1 MTTSEPATG
10 HTGAASFS
18 PVSRTALAVA
28 RVRARESERPDALFT
43 DPYAAA
49 FLTAAGYPAEPAVR
63 PGPYATAIA
72 HHTVIRTRFYDDFL
86 LAASAAGCRQT
97 VLLAAGLDTRA
108 HRLAWPE
115 GVRLFELDLP
125 PVLAFKEDVLAGRAA
140 RPRCARTAVPA
151 DLLSPEWP
159 GLLVEAGFDPAVRT
173 AWLAEGLLVY
183 LTEEQATGLLL
194 ALGGLSRPGDRLALE
209 RGRDLPPADAEPG
222 LAHIAPLWL
231 GGLGPG
237 LGDWLG
243 AHGWDVATHPI
254 EELSAAYGR
263 PGTGPARG
271 GFHSATRR

>member
-1 MTTSEPATG
+1 MTTPEPAAG
-10 HTGAASFS
+10 PTGAVSFS

-43 DPYAAA
+43 DPHAAA
-49 FLTAAGYPAEPAVR
+49 FLTAAGYPAEPAVQ
-63 PGPYATAIA
+63 PGPYATAIT

-86 LAASAAGCRQT
+86 LAACAAGCRQT

-108 HRLAWPE
+108 YRLAWPD
-115 GVRLFELDLP
+115 GVRLYELDLP
-125 PVLAFKEDVLAGRAA
+125 PVLAFKEHVLAGRAA
-140 RPRCARTAVPA
+140 RPRCARTAVAA

-159 GLLVEAGFDPAVRT
+159 ALLAAAGFDPAART

-194 ALGGLSRPGDRLALE
+194 ALGGLSRPGDRFAME
-209 RGRDLPPADAEPG
+209 RGRDIPAAAAEPG
-222 LAHIAPLWL
+222 LTHIAPLWR

-243 AHGWDVATHPI
+243 ANGWDVATHPI
-254 EELSAAYGR
+254 EELSATYDR

-271 GFHSATRR
+271 GFHTATRR